1 MLPRLLRTANFR
13 LALLYA
19 LVFSISVFLLG
30 CIVFFIGRHSLE
42 EQLRTRI
49 EAEATQLLAGY
60 QNDGLEE
67 LRHEVKERIEASP
80 AHRLQY
86 SLQDQSGR
94 VVFDGIIFPPSPG
107 WHRLTTP
114 EGQDLLL
121 LTVPLDEDYLMAVA
135 ADMDGVTA
143 IERTVRNTFLLAFV
157 FTLFIGITGG
167 VVVSRRFL
175 ARVDRLTR
183 TAESIGRGNLS
194 ERVPVSGAGDDFDQL
209 ATTINRMLGQIEQL
223 MEGAR
228 QVSTSIA
235 HELRTPL
242 GRLRQKLE
250 ALQAMQASSTSRTL
264 CEDSLS
270 TLDETLGTFSALLRI
285 AEMESGSFSAAF
297 TPVDLSSLLP
307 DLVESYR
314 PVAEER
320 SQELTAEV
328 APCLRVNGDK
338 SLLTQLFA
346 NLIENALRHT
356 GAGTHIRVGA
366 RQEGDTVVAQVCDDG
381 PGIPASER
389 ELITKPFYR
398 LDRSR
403 HTRGS
408 GLGLSLAAAIA
419 ALHEASLQLEDNAPG
434 LRISV
439 SGAGWGSARD
449 CAATAR

>member
-1 MLPRLLRTANFR
+1 MPARLLRTANFK

-19 LVFSISVFLLG
+19 VVFSISVFLLG
-30 CIVFFIGRHSLE
+30 IIVFFSGRNSLE

-49 EAEATQLLAGY
+49 EAEAAQLLAGY
-60 QNDGLEE
+60 RGDGLEE
-67 LRHEVKERIEASP
+67 LQHDIKERIEANP
-80 AHRLQY
+80 AHRLRY
-86 SLQDQSGR
+86 SLQSPNGR
-94 VVFDGIIFPPSPG
+94 VVFDRIVFPYSPG
-107 WHRLTTP
+107 WHRMTTP
-114 EGQDLLL
+114 KGDDLLL
-121 LTVPLDEDYLMAVA
+121 LTTVLDGGYLMAVA

-157 FTLFIGITGG
+157 FALFLSITGG

-183 TAESIGRGNLS
+183 AAESIGRGNLS

-209 ATTINRMLGQIEQL
+209 AMIINRMLGRIERL
-223 MEGAR
+223 VEDVR

-235 HELRTPL
+235 HDLRTPL
-242 GRLRQKLE
+242 GKLRQKLE
-250 ALQAMQASSTSRTL
+250 ALQELQASSTSQAL
-264 CEDSLS
+264 CEEALS
-270 TLDETLGTFSALLRI
+270 MLDETLETFSALLRL

-297 TPVDLSSLLP
+297 TPVDLSALLP
-307 DLVESYR
+307 HLVELYR
-314 PVAEER
+314 PVAEEQ
-320 SQELTAEV
+320 SQELTAEI
-328 APCLRVNGDK
+328 APFLRVKGDK

-356 GAGTHIRVGA
+356 GAGTHIHVTA
-366 RQEGDTVVAQVCDDG
+366 RQEKSVIVAQVCDDG
-381 PGIPASER
+381 PGIPTSER

-419 ALHEASLQLEDNAPG
+419 ALHEASLRLEDNAPG

-439 SGAGWGSARD
+439 SGVAWGSLQDCTGIAR
-449 CAATAR
+449 

>member
-1 MLPRLLRTANFR
+1 MLVRSLCTANFK
-13 LALLYA
+13 LAMAYA

-30 CIVFFIGRHSLE
+30 SITFFISHQLLE
-42 EQLRTRI
+42 EQLRARI
-49 EAEATQLLAGY
+49 EAEASQLLASY
-60 QNDGLEE
+60 RNKGLEE
-67 LRHEVKERIEASP
+67 LRYHVKERIEANP

-94 VVFDGIIFPPSPG
+94 VVFDRIVFPPSPG
-107 WHRLTTP
+107 WHRLTVP
-114 EGQDLLL
+114 KGQDLLL
-121 LTVPLDEDYLMAVA
+121 LALILDEGYRMAVA
-135 ADMDGVTA
+135 ADMEGITA
-143 IERTVRNTFLLAFV
+143 IKRTVRNTFFFAFL
-157 FTLFIGITGG
+157 FTLLIGIAGG

-175 ARVDRLTR
+175 SRVDRLTR
-183 TAESIGRGNLS
+183 TAENIGRGNLS
-194 ERVPVSGAGDDFDQL
+194 ERIPISGVGDDFDQL
-209 ATTINRMLGQIEQL
+209 GAIINRMLDQIQRLVES
-223 MEGAR
+223 AR

-250 ALQAMQASSTSRTL
+250 FLLAMQGSKNAQEL
-264 CEDSLS
+264 CEEAISV
-270 TLDETLGTFSALLRI
+270 LDETLEMFSALLRV
-285 AEMESGSFSAAF
+285 AEMEAGSFSAAF
-297 TPVDLSSLLP
+297 TLVDLSALLP
-307 DLVESYR
+307 ELVESYR

-328 APCLRVNGDK
+328 DPYVRVNGDK

-366 RQEGDTVVAQVCDDG
+366 RQEGDLVVAQVCDNG
-381 PGIPASER
+381 PGIPARER

-408 GLGLSLAAAIA
+408 GLGLSLATAIA
-419 ALHEASLQLEDNAPG
+419 SLHEASLRLEDNGPG

-439 SGAGWGSARD
+439 SGAKWGVPGER
-449 CAATAR
+449 AATAR

>member
-1 MLPRLLRTANFR
+1 MPARLLRTANFK

-19 LVFSISVFLLG
+19 VVFSISVFLLG
-30 CIVFFIGRHSLE
+30 IIVFFSGRNSLE

-49 EAEATQLLAGY
+49 EAEAAQLLAGY
-60 QNDGLEE
+60 RGDGLEE
-67 LRHEVKERIEASP
+67 LQHDIKERIEANP
-80 AHRLQY
+80 AHRLRY
-86 SLQDQSGR
+86 SLQSPNGR
-94 VVFDGIIFPPSPG
+94 VVFDRIVFPYSPG
-107 WHRLTTP
+107 WHRMTTP
-114 EGQDLLL
+114 KGDDLLL
-121 LTVPLDEDYLMAVA
+121 LTTVLDGGYLMAVA

-157 FTLFIGITGG
+157 FALFLSITGG

-183 TAESIGRGNLS
+183 AAESIGRGNLS

-209 ATTINRMLGQIEQL
+209 AMIINRMLGRIERL
-223 MEGAR
+223 VEDVR

-235 HELRTPL
+235 HDLRTPL
-242 GRLRQKLE
+242 GKLRQKLE
-250 ALQAMQASSTSRTL
+250 ALQELQASSTSQAL
-264 CEDSLS
+264 CEEALS
-270 TLDETLGTFSALLRI
+270 MLDETLETFSALLRL

-297 TPVDLSSLLP
+297 TPVDLSALLP
-307 DLVESYR
+307 HLVELYR
-314 PVAEER
+314 PVAEEQL
-320 SQELTAEV
+320 QELTAEI
-328 APCLRVNGDK
+328 APFLRVKGDK

-356 GAGTHIRVGA
+356 GAGTHIHVTA
-366 RQEGDTVVAQVCDDG
+366 RQEKSVIVAQVCDDG
-381 PGIPASER
+381 PGIPTSER

-419 ALHEASLQLEDNAPG
+419 ALHEASLRLEDNAPG

-439 SGAGWGSARD
+439 SGVAWGSLQDCTGIAR
-449 CAATAR
+449 

>member
-1 MLPRLLRTANFR
+1 MPARLLRTANFK

-19 LVFSISVFLLG
+19 VVFSISVFLLG
-30 CIVFFIGRHSLE
+30 IIVFFSGRNSLE

-49 EAEATQLLAGY
+49 EAEAAQLLAGY
-60 QNDGLEE
+60 RGDGLEE
-67 LRHEVKERIEASP
+67 LQHDIKERIEANP
-80 AHRLQY
+80 AHRLRY
-86 SLQDQSGR
+86 SLQSPNGR
-94 VVFDGIIFPPSPG
+94 VVFDRIVFPYSPG
-107 WHRLTTP
+107 WHRMTTP
-114 EGQDLLL
+114 KGDDLLL
-121 LTVPLDEDYLMAVA
+121 LTTVLDGGYLMAVA

-157 FTLFIGITGG
+157 FALFLSITGG

-183 TAESIGRGNLS
+183 AAESIGRGNLS

-209 ATTINRMLGQIEQL
+209 AMIINRMLGRIERL
-223 MEGAR
+223 VEDVR

-235 HELRTPL
+235 HDLRTPL
-242 GRLRQKLE
+242 GKLRQKLE
-250 ALQAMQASSTSRTL
+250 ALQELQASSTSQAL
-264 CEDSLS
+264 CEEALS
-270 TLDETLGTFSALLRI
+270 MLDETLETFSALLRI

-297 TPVDLSSLLP
+297 TPVDLSALLP
-307 DLVESYR
+307 HLVELYR
-314 PVAEER
+314 PVAEEQ
-320 SQELTAEV
+320 SQELTAEI
-328 APCLRVNGDK
+328 APFLRVKGDK

-356 GAGTHIRVGA
+356 GAGTHIHVTA
-366 RQEGDTVVAQVCDDG
+366 RQEKSVIVAQVCDDG
-381 PGIPASER
+381 PGIPTSER

-419 ALHEASLQLEDNAPG
+419 ALHEASLRLEDNAPG

-439 SGAGWGSARD
+439 SGVAWGSLQDCTGIAR
-449 CAATAR
+449 

>member
-1 MLPRLLRTANFR
+1 MPARLLRTANFK

-19 LVFSISVFLLG
+19 VVFSISVFLLG
-30 CIVFFIGRHSLE
+30 IIVFFSGRNSLE

-49 EAEATQLLAGY
+49 EAEAAQLLAGY
-60 QNDGLEE
+60 RGDGLEE
-67 LRHEVKERIEASP
+67 LQHDIKERIEANP
-80 AHRLQY
+80 AHRLRY
-86 SLQDQSGR
+86 SLQSPNGR
-94 VVFDGIIFPPSPG
+94 VVFDRIVFPYSPG
-107 WHRLTTP
+107 WHRMTTP
-114 EGQDLLL
+114 KGDDLLL
-121 LTVPLDEDYLMAVA
+121 LTTVLDGGYLMAVA

-157 FTLFIGITGG
+157 FALFLSITGG

-183 TAESIGRGNLS
+183 AAESIGRGNLS

-209 ATTINRMLGQIEQL
+209 AMIINRMLGRIERL
-223 MEGAR
+223 MEDVR

-235 HELRTPL
+235 HDLRTPL
-242 GRLRQKLE
+242 GKLRQKLE
-250 ALQAMQASSTSRTL
+250 ALQELQASSTSQAL
-264 CEDSLS
+264 CEEALS
-270 TLDETLGTFSALLRI
+270 MLDETLETFSALLRI

-297 TPVDLSSLLP
+297 TPVDLSALLP
-307 DLVESYR
+307 HLVELYR
-314 PVAEER
+314 PVAEEQ
-320 SQELTAEV
+320 SQELTAEI
-328 APCLRVNGDK
+328 APFLRVKGDK

-356 GAGTHIRVGA
+356 GAGTHIHVTA
-366 RQEGDTVVAQVCDDG
+366 RQEKSVIVAQVCDDG
-381 PGIPASER
+381 PGIPTSER

-419 ALHEASLQLEDNAPG
+419 ALHEASLRLEDNAPG

-439 SGAGWGSARD
+439 SGVAWGSLQDCTGIAR
-449 CAATAR
+449 